1 MSATPVFQG
10 FGPQSL
16 AFFTALAFHQSREWM
31 ADNKNLYETQ
41 VRQPMGLLLEQLSAE
56 FVRREVPLQGNL
68 KTSMFRLNRDVR
80 FARDK
85 ALYKTAAGAVMTRS
99 GSKGEQGLLYINL
112 DPKGCFVACGVYQP
126 LPAQLAE
133 IRRDIVARSEVFRQA
148 CTAMPDLSLDS
159 GDSLTRAPRGFEA
172 VTEPDLAAALRMRSL
187 IFRMPVPEADIFT
200 AGLADTLAGFAEQA
214 LPFLRFAWNAVDRVP
229 MDERAE
235 APRKGKVS
243 G

>member
-16 AFFTALAFHQSREWM
+16 AFFKALAFHQSREWM
-31 ADNKNLYETQ
+31 ADNKNLYETE

-56 FVRREVPLQGNL
+56 FVRRNVPLQGKL

-85 ALYKTAAGAVMTRS
+85 ALYKTAAGAVMTR
-99 GSKGEQGLLYINL
+99 GGTKGEQGLLYLHI
-112 DPKGCFVACGVYQP
+112 DPEGCFVACGVYQP
-126 LPAQLAE
+126 MPVQLAE
-133 IRRDIVARSEVFRQA
+133 IRRDIVARSQAFRQA
-148 CTAMPDLSLDS
+148 CAAMPSISLDS

-172 VTEPDLAAALRMRSL
+172 VTDPDLAAALRLRSL
-187 IFRMPVPEADIFT
+187 IFRMQLPEAEIF
-200 AGLADTLAGFAEQA
+200 APGLADTLAGFGEQA

-229 MDERAE
+229 MDERGE
-235 APRKGKVS
+235 PPRKRKVT

>member
-1 MSATPVFQG
+1 MASAAFAG
-10 FGPQSL
+10 FGPQAL
-16 AFFTALAFHQSREWM
+16 PFFTALAFHQSREWM
-31 ADNKNLYETQ
+31 EANKGLYETD
-41 VRQPMGLLLEQLSAE
+41 VRAPMGLLLADTSAQLA
-56 FVRREVPLQGNL
+56 RRDIPLRGSL

-80 FARDK
+80 FSKDK

-99 GSKGEQGLLYINL
+99 GSKGEQGLLYLHI

-126 LPAQLAE
+126 LPVQLAE

-148 CTAMPDLSLDS
+148 CAAMPDLSLDS